1 MMFSTGLSVV
11 LCIIASSDQDILVK
25 KSILTP
31 TQLKSMSVD
40 KTAISKAEL
49 VVILTKLVNYLES
62 GNKQKRGST
71 KAAVPM
77 KSLRD
82 LVKAGYLPSDT
93 KLAISGASTVSRDE
107 VSAALSS
114 ILIRHNE
121 KVVPITPDS
130 RRATPIPHP
139 SENSGS

>member
-11 LCIIASSDQDILVK
+11 LCIIASSDQDVLVK

-71 KAAVPM
+71 NAVAPM

-82 LVKAGYLPSDT
+82 LIKAGYLPSDT
-93 KLAISGASTVSRDE
+93 KLAAARPSTVSRDD
-107 VSAALSS
+107 VSAALSF

-121 KVVPITPDS
+121 KMVPITPDS

>member
-1 MMFSTGLSVV
+1 MMFSTCLSVV
-11 LCIIASSDQDILVK
+11 LCFTTFPDQDVLVK

-93 KLAISGASTVSRDE
+93 KLAISSRSTVSRDE

>member
-1 MMFSTGLSVV
+1 MMFSTGLSLV
-11 LCIIASSDQDILVK
+11 LCIIASSDQDVLVK
-25 KSILTP
+25 KSILTA

-71 KAAVPM
+71 NAVAPM

-82 LVKAGYLPSDT
+82 LIKAGYLPSDT
-93 KLAISGASTVSRDE
+93 KLAAARPSTVSRDE
-107 VSAALSS
+107 VSAALSF

-121 KVVPITPDS
+121 KMVPITPDS

>member
-11 LCIIASSDQDILVK
+11 LCIIASSDQDVLVK
-25 KSILTP
+25 KSILTA

-71 KAAVPM
+71 KAVAPM

-82 LVKAGYLPSDT
+82 LIKAGYLPSDT
-93 KLAISGASTVSRDE
+93 KLAAARPSTVSRDE
-107 VSAALSS
+107 VSAALSF

-121 KVVPITPDS
+121 KMVPITPDS

>member
-1 MMFSTGLSVV
+1 MMFSTGLSLV
-11 LCIIASSDQDILVK
+11 LCIIASSDQDVLVK
-25 KSILTP
+25 KSILMP

-139 SENSGS
+139 SENNGS

>member
-1 MMFSTGLSVV
+1 MMFSTCLSVV
-11 LCIIASSDQDILVK
+11 LCFTTSPDQDVLVK
-25 KSILTP
+25 KAILTP
-31 TQLKSMSVD
+31 TQLKSMAVD
-40 KTAISKAEL
+40 KAAISKAEL

-71 KAAVPM
+71 NAVAPM

-82 LVKAGYLPSDT
+82 LIKAGYLPSDT
-93 KLAISGASTVSRDE
+93 KLAAARPSTVSRDE
-107 VSAALSS
+107 VSAALSF

-121 KVVPITPDS
+121 KMVPITPDS

>member
-1 MMFSTGLSVV
+1 MMFSTGLSLV
-11 LCIIASSDQDILVK
+11 LCIIASSDQDVLVK
-25 KSILTP
+25 KSILMP

>member
-1 MMFSTGLSVV
+1 MMFLAGLSVL
-11 LCIIASSDQDILVK
+11 LCSPTVAEQDVLVK
-25 KSILTP
+25 KAILTP
-31 TQLKSMSVD
+31 AQLKSMAVD
-40 KTAISKAEL
+40 KSTVSKAEL

-62 GNKQKRGST
+62 GNKQKRGT
-71 KAAVPM
+71 TNAVAPM

-82 LVKAGYLPSDT
+82 LIKAGYLSSDT
-93 KLAISGASTVSRDE
+93 KLAAASPSTVTRED
-107 VSAALSS
+107 VSAALSM

-121 KVVPITPDS
+121 KIVPITPDS

>member
-1 MMFSTGLSVV
+1 MMFSTGLSLV
-11 LCIIASSDQDILVK
+11 LCIIASSDQDVLVK

-130 RRATPIPHP
+130 RRVTPIPHP

>member
-1 MMFSTGLSVV
+1 MMLSTCLSVL
-11 LCIIASSDQDILVK
+11 LCLTASPDQDVLIK
-25 KSILTP
+25 KAILTP
-31 TQLKSMSVD
+31 TQLKSMAVD
-40 KTAISKAEL
+40 KTAVSKAEL

-62 GNKQKRGST
+62 GNKQHRGPMKT
-71 KAAVPM
+71 AVPI

-93 KLAISGASTVSRDE
+93 KLASNSSIMVSRDE

-121 KVVPITPDS
+121 KIVPITPDS

>member
-11 LCIIASSDQDILVK
+11 LCIIASSDQDVLVK

>member
-1 MMFSTGLSVV
+1 MMFSTGLSLV
-11 LCIIASSDQDILVK
+11 LCIIASSDQDVLVK

>member
-1 MMFSTGLSVV
+1 MMFSTCLSVV
-11 LCIIASSDQDILVK
+11 LCFTTFPDQDVLVK

-31 TQLKSMSVD
+31 TQLKSMAVD

-82 LVKAGYLPSDT
+82 LVKAGNLPSDT
-93 KLAISGASTVSRDE
+93 KLAISSRSTVSRDE

-139 SENSGS
+139 SEHRGS

>member
-11 LCIIASSDQDILVK
+11 LCIIASSDQDVLVK

-71 KAAVPM
+71 NAVAPM

-82 LVKAGYLPSDT
+82 LIKAGYLPSDT
-93 KLAISGASTVSRDE
+93 KLAAARPSTVSRDE
-107 VSAALSS
+107 VSAALSF

-121 KVVPITPDS
+121 KMVPITPDS

-139 SENSGS
+139 SEDSGS

>member
-11 LCIIASSDQDILVK
+11 LCIIASSDQDVLVK

-71 KAAVPM
+71 NAVAPM

-82 LVKAGYLPSDT
+82 LIKAGYLPSDT
-93 KLAISGASTVSRDE
+93 KLAAARPSTVSRDE
-107 VSAALSS
+107 VSAALSF

-121 KVVPITPDS
+121 KMVPITPDS

>member
-11 LCIIASSDQDILVK
+11 LCIIASSDQDVLVK

-71 KAAVPM
+71 NAVAPM

-82 LVKAGYLPSDT
+82 LIKAGYLPSDT
-93 KLAISGASTVSRDE
+93 KLAAARPSTVSRDE
-107 VSAALSS
+107 VSAALSF

-121 KVVPITPDS
+121 TMVPITPDS

>member
-1 MMFSTGLSVV
+1 MMFSTGLSLV
-11 LCIIASSDQDILVK
+11 LCIIASSDQDVLVK

-93 KLAISGASTVSRDE
+93 KLAISGASTFAV
-107 VSAALSS
+107 
-114 ILIRHNE
+114 
-121 KVVPITPDS
+121 
-130 RRATPIPHP
+130 
-139 SENSGS
+139 

>member
-1 MMFSTGLSVV
+1 MMFSTGLSVL
-11 LCIIASSDQDILVK
+11 LCMTASPDQDVLVK

-31 TQLKSMSVD
+31 TQLKTMAVD

-93 KLAISGASTVSRDE
+93 KLAISSPSTVSRDE

>member
-1 MMFSTGLSVV
+1 MMFLAGLSVL
-11 LCIIASSDQDILVK
+11 LCSPTVAEQDVLVK
-25 KSILTP
+25 KAILTP
-31 TQLKSMSVD
+31 AQLKSMAVD
-40 KTAISKAEL
+40 KSTVSKAEL

-62 GNKQKRGST
+62 GNKQKRGT
-71 KAAVPM
+71 TNAVAPM

-82 LVKAGYLPSDT
+82 LIKAGYLPSDT
-93 KLAISGASTVSRDE
+93 KLAAASPSTVTRED
-107 VSAALSS
+107 VSAALSM

-121 KVVPITPDS
+121 KIVPITPDS

>member
-1 MMFSTGLSVV
+1 MFSTGLSVV
-11 LCIIASSDQDILVK
+11 LCIIASSDQDVLVK

-71 KAAVPM
+71 NAVAPM

-82 LVKAGYLPSDT
+82 LIKAGYLPSDT
-93 KLAISGASTVSRDE
+93 KLAAARPSTVSRDE
-107 VSAALSS
+107 VSAALSF

-121 KVVPITPDS
+121 KMVPITPDS

>member
-1 MMFSTGLSVV
+1 MMFSTCLSVL
-11 LCIIASSDQDILVK
+11 LCIIASPDQDVLVK
-25 KSILTP
+25 KSILNP
-31 TQLKSMSVD
+31 TQLKSMAVD

-49 VVILTKLVNYLES
+49 IVILTKLVNYLES

-93 KLAISGASTVSRDE
+93 KLAIGSPSTVSRDE
-107 VSAALSS
+107 VSAALSF

>member
-1 MMFSTGLSVV
+1 MMFLTSLSV
-11 LCIIASSDQDILVK
+11 LFCLSSHADQDVLVK
-25 KSILTP
+25 KAIMTP
-31 TQLKSMSVD
+31 AQLKSMAVD
-40 KTAISKAEL
+40 KTTVSKAEL
-49 VVILTKLVNYLES
+49 VVILTKLVNYLEA

-71 KAAVPM
+71 NAVAPM

-82 LVKAGYLPSDT
+82 LIKAGYLPSDT
-93 KLAISGASTVSRDE
+93 KLAVSSSSTVSRDE
-107 VSAALSS
+107 VSAALSY

>member
-1 MMFSTGLSVV
+1 MMFSTGLSVL
-11 LCIIASSDQDILVK
+11 LCMTASLDQDVLVK

-31 TQLKSMSVD
+31 TQLKTMAVD

-93 KLAISGASTVSRDE
+93 KLAISSPSTVSRDE